1 MAGFIYNGKS
11 TKDIILSTELILATF
26 QSVDSVDGMTRDDV
40 AGNSTI
46 AHSIVNEYGTIYDN
60 LKIEYGLIKKDKTP
74 FTEAEQQIVEAW
86 LTSPKLSQDIQ
97 IYDCG

>member
-40 AGNSTI
+40 A
-46 AHSIVNEYGTIYDN
+46 
-60 LKIEYGLIKKDKTP
+60 
-74 FTEAEQQIVEAW
+74 
-86 LTSPKLSQDIQ
+86 
-97 IYDCG
+97 

>member
-60 LKIEYGLIKKDKTP
+60 LKI
-74 FTEAEQQIVEAW
+74 
-86 LTSPKLSQDIQ
+86 
-97 IYDCG
+97 